1 MAAWDNL
8 ARAVGLLV
16 APNQAD
22 HGADGVRVFGG
33 RCLGQVEGR
42 EGGADAG
49 GACGWGCEV
58 GG

>member
-1 MAAWDNL
+1 MQSGWL
-8 ARAVGLLV
+8 WP
-16 APNQAD
+16 PNQAD

-33 RCLGQVEGR
+33 RRLGQVEGR

-49 GACGWGCEV
+49 GECGWGCEV